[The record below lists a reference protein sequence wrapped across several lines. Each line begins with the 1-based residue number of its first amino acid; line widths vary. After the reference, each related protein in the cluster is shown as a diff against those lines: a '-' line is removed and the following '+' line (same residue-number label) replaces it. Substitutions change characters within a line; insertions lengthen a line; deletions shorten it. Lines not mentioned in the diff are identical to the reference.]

1 MDDEKEYYN
10 YFDEEIMD
18 LDKQK
23 FVIYIFRNT
32 FIDVSEKKLP
42 EGPENSNDNFDKP
55 IERLINFLKK
65 NLYSDENN
73 EKYIKMLNDYNDQ
86 QENEESKINYDYSL
100 KNYANIVLYIKKNTL
115 NNDKIFINVLE
126 FCFIVAFQSFF
137 KLEKEYTINLFLF
150 DNFNKIR
157 KPNLFKTLEKN
168 GIPLELLKDG
178 KLKDY
183 YKNCP
188 ETDTF
193 DEKKVKYKIDNKE
206 IEPLDLFKNYY
217 KKTLESIKKNG
228 PIQEPNI
235 EFLEKIEQLED
246 DKFYL
251 KGIIPLIYIGQY
263 IKIQKNNYIAQ
274 SINPMTK
281 ELKDYLDK
289 SLNLMYIYPKS
300 SYIDLFITSFLVY
313 KIVNSPFIGLKNNKY
328 NLDFNQAYI
337 NISNSIIISS
347 AIKFDQRIHTV
358 TFTQNKIG
366 ETGMFEAALN
376 FSLNKK
382 IEVIDFS
389 QMNIT
394 TEHLQYFLNGFV
406 TDSIEN
412 ILELNLSN
420 NTYFKNNIETG
431 IYLAKIIGKFK
442 KLKTLN
448 LNKCKL
454 KNSINPIF
462 IELDNLYSKGN
473 YELENLLISMN
484 EMTQNAIYSLGKLV
498 RNKKCQL
505 VVLSCGYSNFHNDAG
520 RYFLKSL
527 AENDILQELYLYQA
541 QLEDSDYEIIK
552 YVIINSKLNILSLY
566 KNNIK
571 NFDTILKLFS
581 LTSILKIDKNV
592 EPQNVLYSL
601 DLSDNPINQKTIL
614 NIDIALLTYICKK
627 TGLSM
632 FDLAHIIHGNT
643 NEIKEVKDAEIIDST
658 LNASSTFD
666 TSQNSSKSTNNSSN
680 IKYVRIIE
688 ESNFDGTKV
697 NNFDEEENNL
707 LNYIY
712 KVQDQFKMI
721 Y

>member
-1 MDDEKEYYN
+1 
-10 YFDEEIMD
+10 
-18 LDKQK
+18 
-23 FVIYIFRNT
+23 
-32 FIDVSEKKLP
+32 
-42 EGPENSNDNFDKP
+42 
-55 IERLINFLKK
+55 
-65 NLYSDENN
+65 
-73 EKYIKMLNDYNDQ
+73 
-86 QENEESKINYDYSL
+86 
-100 KNYANIVLYIKKNTL
+100 
-115 NNDKIFINVLE
+115 
-126 FCFIVAFQSFF
+126 
-137 KLEKEYTINLFLF
+137 
-150 DNFNKIR
+150 
-157 KPNLFKTLEKN
+157 
-168 GIPLELLKDG
+168 
-178 KLKDY
+178 
-183 YKNCP
+183 
-188 ETDTF
+188 
-193 DEKKVKYKIDNKE
+193 
-206 IEPLDLFKNYY
+206 
-217 KKTLESIKKNG
+217 
-228 PIQEPNI
+228 
-235 EFLEKIEQLED
+235 
-246 DKFYL
+246 
-251 KGIIPLIYIGQY
+251 
-263 IKIQKNNYIAQ
+263 
-274 SINPMTK
+274 MTK

-289 SLNLMYIYPKS
+289 SLNLMFIYPKS

-406 TDSIEN
+406 SDSIEN

-442 KLKTLN
+442 KLKSLN

-484 EMTQNAIYSLGKLV
+484 EMTQNAIYSLGKLL
-498 RNKKCQL
+498 RNKKCKL